1 MQKYEKIPTFYMKC
15 GDFFHCLPKRSNN
28 ADNLEF
34 TLVVLRMVI
43 AYYLGY
49 PLEEFVEGIIA
60 AVRTVPGQEEV
71 YVLAGILEFC
81 GEVDGG
87 GRKPF
92 ALARR

>member
-1 MQKYEKIPTFYMKC
+1 MNC

-60 AVRTVPGQEEV
+60 AVRTCRSKTIVSNHNHNQ
-71 YVLAGILEFC
+71 
-81 GEVDGG
+81 
-87 GRKPF
+87 
-92 ALARR
+92 

>member
-1 MQKYEKIPTFYMKC
+1 
-15 GDFFHCLPKRSNN
+15 
-28 ADNLEF
+28 
-34 TLVVLRMVI
+34 MVI

-71 YVLAGILEFC
+71 YVLASILEFC

>member
-1 MQKYEKIPTFYMKC
+1 MKC

-71 YVLAGILEFC
+71 YITACLSPCDFVTSLLATTSIRSSL
-81 GEVDGG
+81 
-87 GRKPF
+87 RLW
-92 ALARR
+92 A